1 MGSSISAG
9 TPMIAES
16 ISAYHNISKTSRR
29 TEEKKEDIA
38 VPHNIL
44 QLFLLILDSQLFYH
58 WHVFF

>member
-38 VPHNIL
+38 VTKKEDKKHMPVVE
-44 QLFLLILDSQLFYH
+44 QLGIQN
-58 WHVFF
+58 